1 VKKLTLCIGLG
12 ALPLLADFSYQ
23 EKSQMTGGAA
33 VNMMK
38 ALGPFMKKAREPI
51 TSAVY
56 IKGNKMANVSNDS
69 AHIVDLD
76 AETMTDINF
85 QKRTYTV
92 ITFAQMKEAMEK
104 AMARVQQQPQQPAQP
119 APDPKAKLDLKI
131 DVKETG
137 QQKNISGI
145 DCKEVLMTTTMEA
158 TSTEN
163 GQKGT
168 ITTTMDV
175 WVGPYPA
182 GYKEVTDFYMR
193 MGKKMAANMA
203 LPSAAVM
210 TMNPQF
216 ASAAGEMA
224 KEAQKLEGMH
234 VLTVTRMT
242 GAGDGTGGGQSGS
255 TGAPQQQ
262 QPQAKA
268 PDKGS
273 IADAALRGQ
282 LGRIGLGGLGRRKK
296 TEDTPP
302 PPPPA
307 DQQQPAQPQ
316 AQGDGVLMEMTS
328 EQFGW
333 TSAPVDPAKF
343 QVPGGYKQEE
353 HPMLKNLK

>member
-1 VKKLTLCIGLG
+1 MKKLTLCIGLG

-69 AHIVDLD
+69 AHIIDLD

-104 AMARVQQQPQQPAQP
+104 AMARVQQQPQQPGQA
-119 APDPKAKLDLKI
+119 APNPKAKLELKI

-137 QQKNISGI
+137 QQKNIYGI
-145 DCKEVLMTTTMEA
+145 DCKEVVMTTTMEA

-182 GYKEVTDFYMR
+182 GYKEVTDGGDDDESAVR
-193 MGKKMAANMA
+193 LSGRRDGEGSAEAPGHARADSDADDWRRRWHGRRTIGQHRRAAA
-203 LPSAAVM
+203 ATTAGESSGQGQHRGCGTSGATRPDRVRRSGPPEEDRRYASATASRRSAA
-210 TMNPQF
+210 T
-216 ASAAGEMA
+216 SA
-224 KEAQKLEGMH
+224 
-234 VLTVTRMT
+234 TS
-242 GAGDGTGGGQSGS
+242 GAG
-255 TGAPQQQ
+255 
-262 QPQAKA
+262 
-268 PDKGS
+268 
-273 IADAALRGQ
+273 
-282 LGRIGLGGLGRRKK
+282 
-296 TEDTPP
+296 
-302 PPPPA
+302 
-307 DQQQPAQPQ
+307 
-316 AQGDGVLMEMTS
+316 
-328 EQFGW
+328 
-333 TSAPVDPAKF
+333 
-343 QVPGGYKQEE
+343 
-353 HPMLKNLK
+353 